1 MREGVKTMKMTKEE
15 QNKIKQSI
23 KEDYIKLN
31 GVEPTE
37 EHIEATF
44 KSLLPF
50 LFGVRF

>member
-1 MREGVKTMKMTKEE
+1 MKITKEQQQE
-15 QNKIKQSI
+15 IKAQI
-23 KEDYIKLN
+23 KSDYIKLN

-50 LFGVRF
+50 LFGVRL